1 MDNRQT
7 ITEAEILKRLK
18 DGRLEFPP
26 LSLRLLRTESG
37 AGTDDRFDAVVEATW
52 GRVRQKFAVETK
64 ALSTPKAFQD
74 VVNRVKAA
82 TLPAGC
88 WPLIIVPYLREEHL
102 RELDREGISGIDL
115 CGNGVVLVAGKLAV
129 YRTGAPNRFP
139 MSWPIKNIYQ
149 RNSSMVGR
157 VFLARRRFES
167 VQEIRD
173 EINRRNPLVE
183 RGEATPMSL
192 ATVSKALKTLE
203 QDLIVARTEGVRL
216 LQADK
221 LLEKLVENFAAPKV
235 RERVRWKMPVTGLA
249 LVEWLERESAGWDV
263 VVVASGLSSVSRYA
277 VMERGEM
284 LTVYCSRAAK
294 LLAKL
299 PGSATD
305 RFPNLEVI
313 ETEDE
318 PAYFDARGGGGFRW
332 ASPVQV
338 YLELM
343 AGDKRDQETAAQVR
357 EVLLKP
363 VEGSLA

>member
-7 ITEAEILKRLK
+7 ITKTEILKRLNE
-18 DGRLEFPP
+18 GRLEFPP

-52 GRVRQKFAVETK
+52 SGVCQKFAVETK

-74 VVNRVKAA
+74 VVNRVKSSV
-82 TLPAGC
+82 LSAGC
-88 WPLIIVPYLREEHL
+88 RPMIIVPYLREEQL
-102 RELDREGISGIDL
+102 RELEREQISGIDL
-115 CGNGVVLVAGKLAV
+115 CGNGLVLVAGKLAV

-139 MSWPIKNIYQ
+139 MSGAIKNIYQ

-157 VFLARRRFES
+157 VFLARRRFGS
-167 VQEIRD
+167 VQKIRD
-173 EINRRNPLVE
+173 EINRRNSLVE

-203 QDLIVARTEGVRL
+203 QDLIVTRTDGIRL
-216 LQADK
+216 LQADT
-221 LLEKLVENFAAPKV
+221 LLAKLVESYAAPKV
-235 RERVRWKMPVTGLA
+235 RERVRLKMPVTGAA
-249 LVEWLERESAGWDV
+249 LVEWLERESAGWGLA
-263 VVVASGLSSVSRYA
+263 VVASGLSSVSQYA
-277 VMERGEM
+277 VMQRGEM
-284 LTVYCSRAAK
+284 LTVYCAQAAK
-294 LLAKL
+294 LLTKL

-305 RFPNLEVI
+305 RFPNLEII

-318 PAYFDARGGGGFRW
+318 LAYFDARGGGGFRW

-357 EVLLKP
+357 EVLLSQG
-363 VEGSLA
+363 EGSQT